1 MKPETSDV
9 GFKEWIGVCNA
20 LAAGRQS
27 IILRKGGVN
36 EVTGPGM
43 FVPEHTDFWLYP
55 TRLHESTQGL
65 RESVPVDPSFA
76 PSPAGKVPIS
86 VFAVVQSVGRIEDE
100 RLLDGLREFHVWT
113 DETVH
118 QRFHYRSPG
127 LWVLGLRAF
136 LRDSPY
142 LLDVT
147 PEQEGCKSWVPL
159 GRPFSTSGMSPVL
172 DDQEWLF
179 LKLGLESLLQRP

>member
-9 GFKEWIGVCNA
+9 GFKEWAGVCDA

-27 IILRKGGVN
+27 VILRKGGID
-36 EVTGPGM
+36 EVSGPGV
-43 FVPEHTDFWLYP
+43 FVPEHTAFWLYP
-55 TRLHESTQGL
+55 TRLHESAQGL
-65 RESVPVDPSFA
+65 RESVPADPSTA
-76 PSPAGKVPIS
+76 SCPAGKVPIS
-86 VFAVVQSVGRIEDE
+86 VFAVAQTAGRVEDE

-118 QRFHYRSPG
+118 RRFHYRSPG
-127 LWVLGLRAF
+127 LWVLSLRTYT
-136 LRDSPY
+136 RESPY

-159 GRPFSTSGMSPVL
+159 GRPFSTGGMSPVL
-172 DDQEWLF
+172 DDQAWSVLN
-179 LKLGLESLLQRP
+179 LSLQSLLRPL